1 MHARAGAGNWL
12 ATTLSGGDR
21 RSIGRVAEVV
31 VKVAEKPWLISDLVE
46 MLQHPEPVVRIRA
59 ADALEKLQHL
69 IPGQISPFQTELLNI
84 AQQAED
90 AEIRWHLAQ
99 MLPRIPT
106 SYMKR
111 VKIAGVLKDYCFDKS
126 VIVRVSAMQGLADL
140 ARADNT
146 FRLLA
151 LRRVNFA
158 LRFGAPAEQARARKL
173 LRQMEIEGQH
183 AGT

>member
-1 MHARAGAGNWL
+1 MRARAGTANWL

-21 RSIGRVAEVV
+21 RSIGRVPEVV
-31 VKVAEKPWLISDLVE
+31 IKVVEQPWLISDLVE
-46 MLQHPEPVVRIRA
+46 MIHHPDPVVRIRA

-84 AQQAED
+84 AQDAED
-90 AEIRWHLAQ
+90 PEIRWHLAQ

-106 SYMKR
+106 GYMKR
-111 VKIAGVLKDYCFDKS
+111 ARIAELLKHYAFDKS

-146 FRLLA
+146 FRLIAVRHINSA
-151 LRRVNFA
+151 L
-158 LRFGAPAEQARARKL
+158 LFGAPAEKARAKKL
-173 LRQMEIEGQH
+173 LSELEQGR
-183 AGT
+183 

>member
-1 MHARAGAGNWL
+1 MRARAGAGNWL

-31 VKVAEKPWLISDLVE
+31 IKVAEQPWLVSGLVE

-69 IPGQISPFQTELLNI
+69 IPNQISPFQTELLSI
-84 AQQAED
+84 AQQATE

-111 VKIAGVLKDYCFDKS
+111 ARIADILKNYCFDKS

-140 ARADNT
+140 AKADNT

-151 LRRVNFA
+151 LRRVNSA
-158 LRFGAPAEQARARKL
+158 LLFGASAEKARARKL
-173 LRQMEIEGQH
+173 LRELEIGGDRV
-183 AGT
+183 GT